1 MGVLPV
7 PIIAMP
13 KEVIDSLRPL
23 FRPLRHYAALVCVGA
38 ALAACSPSYDWRT
51 LHNDA
56 GYTIDLPAKPTV
68 EDQPVAVGGASMPM
82 RMQAAHVDGAVFAVG
97 TLTLP
102 DDRDD
107 TRRAALEFLRAGLS
121 RNLEGVPQTASVPVP
136 LAAGGAVNGLELRVA
151 GAASGGDH
159 SHKTIVAR
167 LVARGRH
174 AYQAVAIADRPLA
187 QEQLDQFFGSFKLD

>member
-1 MGVLPV
+1 
-7 PIIAMP
+7 MP
-13 KEVIDSLRPL
+13 KEVTDSLCPL
-23 FRPLRHYAALVCVGA
+23 FRPLRQFAALACISV

-56 GYTIDLPAKPTV
+56 GYTVDLPAKPTV
-68 EDQPVAVGGASMPM
+68 EQQPVAIGGASMPM

-102 DDRDD
+102 DDSDD
-107 TRRAALEFLRAGLS
+107 TRRAALEFLRTGLS
-121 RNLEGVPQTASVPVP
+121 RNLDGAPQTAAVPVP
-136 LAAGGAVNGLELRVA
+136 LAAGGAVNGLELRIA
-151 GAASGGDH
+151 GAAAGGDRAR
-159 SHKTIVAR
+159 KTIVAR

-174 AYQAVAIADRPLA
+174 AYQAVVIADGPLA

>member
-1 MGVLPV
+1 MSVSPA
-7 PIIAMP
+7 PIQAMP
-13 KEVIDSLRPL
+13 KQAIAELRP
-23 FRPLRHYAALVCVGA
+23 FSRRLRHFA
-38 ALAACSPSYDWRT
+38 ALACVGVALGACSPSYDWRT

-68 EDQPVAVGGASMPM
+68 DERAVAIGGVSMPM

-121 RNLEGVPQTASVPVP
+121 RNLEGAPQTASVPVP
-136 LAAGGAVNGLELRVA
+136 LAKGGAVDGVELRVA
-151 GAASGGDH
+151 GAAAGGDGAR
-159 SHKTIVAR
+159 KTIVAR
-167 LVARGRH
+167 LAARGRH
-174 AYQAVAIADRPLA
+174 AYQAVVIADGPLA

>member
-1 MGVLPV
+1 
-7 PIIAMP
+7 MP

-23 FRPLRHYAALVCVGA
+23 FRPLRHFAALACVSA

-68 EDQPVAVGGASMPM
+68 EDHPIAVGGASMPM

-121 RNLEGVPQTASVPVP
+121 RNLEGAPQTASVPVP
-136 LAAGGAVNGLELRVA
+136 LAVGGAVSGLELRVA

-159 SHKTIVAR
+159 AHKTIVAR

-174 AYQAVAIADRPLA
+174 AYQAVVIADGPLA

>member
-1 MGVLPV
+1 
-7 PIIAMP
+7 MP
-13 KEVIDSLRPL
+13 KEVTDSLRPL
-23 FRPLRHYAALVCVGA
+23 FRPLRHFAALACLSA

-68 EDQPVAVGGASMPM
+68 EEQPVTLGGTSMPM

-107 TRRAALEFLRAGLS
+107 TRRAALDFLRAGLS
-121 RNLEGVPQTASVPVP
+121 RNLEGAPRTAAVPVP
-136 LAAGGAVNGLELRVA
+136 LAAGGAVNGLELRIA
-151 GAASGGDH
+151 GAAAGGDRAR
-159 SHKTIVAR
+159 KTIVAR

-174 AYQAVAIADRPLA
+174 AYQAVVIADGPLA

>member
-1 MGVLPV
+1 
-7 PIIAMP
+7 MP
-13 KEVIDSLRPL
+13 KPLADSFRHL
-23 FRPLRHYAALVCVGA
+23 FRPLRHFVALLCASA
-38 ALAACSPSYDWRT
+38 ALAACSPPYDWRT

-68 EDQPVAVGGASMPM
+68 DEHAVAVGGTPMPM

-121 RNLEGVPQTASVPVP
+121 RNLAGAPQTAAVPVP

-151 GAASGGDH
+151 GTAAGGDDTAR
-159 SHKTIVAR
+159 KRIVAR

-174 AYQAVAIADRPLA
+174 AYQAVVIADRPLQ

>member
-1 MGVLPV
+1 MPV
-7 PIIAMP
+7 FASPTHAMP
-13 KEVIDSLRPL
+13 KEVIDPLRPL
-23 FRPLRHYAALVCVGA
+23 FRSLRHFA
-38 ALAACSPSYDWRT
+38 ALACASVALVACSPSYDWRT

-68 EDQPVAVGGASMPM
+68 EEQPVAIGGASMPM

-102 DDRDD
+102 DDRDE
-107 TRRAALEFLRAGLS
+107 TRRAALDFLCAGLS
-121 RNLEGVPQTASVPVP
+121 RNLDGTPQTASVPVP
-136 LAAGGAVNGLELRVA
+136 LAAGGAVNGLELRIA
-151 GAASGGDH
+151 GAAAGGDR
-159 SHKTIVAR
+159 SRKTIVAR

-174 AYQAVAIADRPLA
+174 AYQAVAIADGPLA

>member
-1 MGVLPV
+1 
-7 PIIAMP
+7 MP
-13 KEVIDSLRPL
+13 KEVTVSLRPL
-23 FRPLRHYAALVCVGA
+23 FRPLRHFAALASVSV

-68 EDQPVAVGGASMPM
+68 EEQPVAIGGASMPM

-121 RNLEGVPQTASVPVP
+121 RNLEGAPQTAAVPVP
-136 LAAGGAVNGLELRVA
+136 LAAGGAVNGLELRIA
-151 GAASGGDH
+151 GAAAGGDRT
-159 SHKTIVAR
+159 HKTIVAR
-167 LVARGRH
+167 LAARGRH
-174 AYQAVAIADRPLA
+174 AYQAVVISDGPLT

>member
-1 MGVLPV
+1 
-7 PIIAMP
+7 MP
-13 KEVIDSLRPL
+13 KEVIVSLCPL
-23 FRPLRHYAALVCVGA
+23 FRPLRHFAALACMSV

-68 EDQPVAVGGASMPM
+68 ENQPVAIGGASMPM

-121 RNLEGVPQTASVPVP
+121 RNLEGAPQTAAVPVP
-136 LAAGGAVNGLELRVA
+136 LAAGGAVNGLELRIA
-151 GAASGGDH
+151 GAAAGGDRA
-159 SHKTIVAR
+159 HKTIVAR

-174 AYQAVAIADRPLA
+174 AYQAVVIADGPLT